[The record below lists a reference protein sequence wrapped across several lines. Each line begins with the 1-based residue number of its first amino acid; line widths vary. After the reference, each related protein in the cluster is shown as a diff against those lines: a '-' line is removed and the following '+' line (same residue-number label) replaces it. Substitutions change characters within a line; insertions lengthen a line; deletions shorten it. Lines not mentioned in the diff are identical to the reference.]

1 MKILAKVMVKI
12 VDPIVNFIFKLSNE
26 MDMERKVKNG

>member
-12 VDPIVNFIFKLSNE
+12 VDPIVNFIFKLSDQ
-26 MDMERKVKNG
+26 MDMERRKR